1 MTIYYD
7 GYCKLCSGFIR
18 LIIKYS
24 KPGTFIYT
32 PLQNAA
38 FQIPIGFSETVVVET
53 KDGKLYAYSD
63 AVSIIL
69 SNMSTPFRMMNAL
82 LKLFPRSIRN
92 KVYVM
97 IAKNRYSWFGKYD
110 QCQIIH

>member
-18 LIIKYS
+18 LTIKYS

-32 PLQNAA
+32 PLQTATVH
-38 FQIPIGFSETVVVET
+38 IPSNLSNTVILETD
-53 KDGKLYAYSD
+53 DGKLLAYAD
-63 AVSIIL
+63 AVSIVL
-69 SNMSTPFRMMNAL
+69 SNMSAPFRIINVF
-82 LKLFPRSIRN
+82 LKIFPKSIRN
-92 KVYVM
+92 KVYHI

-110 QCQIIH
+110 SCQII

>member
-32 PLQNAA
+32 PLQHATI
-38 FQIPIGFSETVVVET
+38 QIPANFADTVILETS
-53 KDGKLYAYSD
+53 DGNIFAYTD
-63 AVSIIL
+63 AVSIVL
-69 SNMSTPFRMMNAL
+69 SNMSAPFRLINSL
-82 LKLFPRSIRN
+82 LKLFPKFFRN
-92 KVYVM
+92 KVYKM
-97 IAKNRYSWFGKYD
+97 IAKNRYTWFGKYD
-110 QCQIIH
+110 QCQIIN

>member
-18 LIIKYS
+18 LTIKYS

-32 PLQNAA
+32 PLQHATI
-38 FQIPIGFSETVVVET
+38 QIPSSFSDTVILETN
-53 KDGKLYAYSD
+53 DGNILAYAD
-63 AVSIIL
+63 AVSIVL
-69 SNMSTPFRMMNAL
+69 SNMSTPFRIMNTL
-82 LKLFPRSIRN
+82 LKIFPKSLRN
-92 KVYVM
+92 KVYEI
-97 IAKNRYSWFGKYD
+97 IAKNRYTWFGKYD

>member
-18 LIIKYS
+18 LTIKYS

-32 PLQNAA
+32 PLQHATI
-38 FQIPIGFSETVVVET
+38 QIPSNFSDTVILETN
-53 KDGKLYAYSD
+53 DGNILAYAD
-63 AVSIIL
+63 AVSIVL
-69 SNMSTPFRMMNAL
+69 SNMSTPFRIMNTL
-82 LKLFPRSIRN
+82 LKIFPKSLRN
-92 KVYVM
+92 KVYEI
-97 IAKNRYSWFGKYD
+97 IAKNRYTWFGKYD

>member
-24 KPGTFIYT
+24 KPGTFTYT
-32 PLQNAA
+32 PLEFATI
-38 FQIPIGFSETVVVET
+38 QIPASFSDTVILETN
-53 KDGKLYAYSD
+53 DGKLLAHSD

-69 SNMSTPFRMMNAL
+69 SNMSAPFRIMNAI
-82 LKLFPRSIRN
+82 LKIFPKSIRN
-92 KVYVM
+92 KVYEI
-97 IAKNRYSWFGKYD
+97 IAKNRYSWFGKYEI
-110 QCQIIH
+110 CQLIK

>member
-24 KPGTFIYT
+24 KPGTFNYT
-32 PLQNAA
+32 PLQDATIH
-38 FQIPIGFSETVVVET
+38 IPAGFSDTVILETN
-53 KDGKLYAYSD
+53 DGNILAYSD
-63 AVSIIL
+63 AVSMVL
-69 SNMSTPFRMMNAL
+69 SNMSAPFRIINVL
-82 LKLFPRSIRN
+82 LKMFPKSLRN
-92 KVYVM
+92 KGYEI

-110 QCQIIH
+110 QCQIIN